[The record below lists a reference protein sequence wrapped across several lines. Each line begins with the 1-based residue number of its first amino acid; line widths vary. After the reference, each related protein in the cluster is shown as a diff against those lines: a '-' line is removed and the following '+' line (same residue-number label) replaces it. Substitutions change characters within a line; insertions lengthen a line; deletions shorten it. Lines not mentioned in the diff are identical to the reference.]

1 MVSTWPMQW
10 MLAKKYGGGNFEFFN
25 SIGSDFASP

>member
-1 MVSTWPMQW
+1 
-10 MLAKKYGGGNFEFFN
+10 LADAMDVGEKYGGGNFEFFN